1 MSADPESSNPLSP
14 GRLADLVERVA
25 NARDRAAFLE
35 LFDHYAP
42 KLKGFYRRRGLG
54 DAQAED
60 LVQDVMVAVWQR
72 AAQYDR
78 RQAGVSTW
86 VFTIARNR
94 QIDILRR
101 ERRPELD
108 AHEPALT
115 PSEGPEPDA
124 AYDASQSA
132 ERVRRALAGLPDE
145 QAELV
150 RISFYEEASHSAIA
164 ERMGLPLGT
173 VKSRLRLA
181 LQKLRAALDEADDP
195 DRKSVV

>member
-1 MSADPESSNPLSP
+1 MSVDPPTLPLDRTPGSP

-25 NARDRAAFLE
+25 SDQDRPAFME

-42 KLKGFYRRRGLG
+42 RLKAFLRRRGAG

-60 LVQDVMVAVWQR
+60 LVQDVMLTVWQR
-72 AAQYDR
+72 AGQYDR
-78 RQAGVSTW
+78 RQASVSTW

-94 QIDILRR
+94 QIDVLRR

-108 AHEPALT
+108 PDEPMLQ
-115 PSEGPEPDA
+115 PSETPEPDRLL
-124 AYDASQSA
+124 DAEQSA
-132 ERVRRALAGLPDE
+132 ARLRAALALLPEE

-150 RISFYEEASHSAIA
+150 RVSFYEEASHSALA
-164 ERMGLPLGT
+164 ARFDLPLGT

-181 LQKLRAALDEADDP
+181 LQKLRHALDT
-195 DRKSVV
+195 DRPG

>member
-25 NARDRAAFLE
+25 AARDRAAFLE

-108 AHEPALT
+108 ADEPALT

-195 DRKSVV
+195 RA

>member
-1 MSADPESSNPLSP
+1 MSADPASSDPLSP
-14 GRLADLVERVA
+14 DRLADLVERVA
-25 NARDRAAFLE
+25 TARDRAAFLQ

-54 DAQAED
+54 EAQAED
-60 LVQDVMVAVWQR
+60 LVQDVMVALWQR
-72 AAQYDR
+72 AGQYDR

-101 ERRPELD
+101 ERRPELAPD
-108 AHEPALT
+108 EPALA
-115 PSEGPEPDA
+115 PSEGPEPDVA
-124 AYDASQSA
+124 FDATQSA

-164 ERMGLPLGT
+164 ERLGLPLGT

-195 DRKSVV
+195 RA

>member
-1 MSADPESSNPLSP
+1 MSADPSTREPLSP
-14 GRLADLVERVA
+14 SRLADLVERVA
-25 NARDRAAFLE
+25 TEHDRAAFME

-60 LVQDVMVAVWQR
+60 LVQDVMVSLWQR
-72 AAQYDR
+72 ASQYDR
-78 RQAGVSTW
+78 SQAGVSTW

-108 AHEPALT
+108 PDEPALA
-115 PSEGPEPDA
+115 PSEGPAPHE
-124 AYDASQSA
+124 AYESEQSA
-132 ERVRRALAGLPDE
+132 ERVRAALAALPED

-164 ERMGLPLGT
+164 ERTGLPLGT

-181 LQKLRAALDEADDP
+181 LQKLRTTLHDDFDP
-195 DRKSVV
+195 PG

>member
-195 DRKSVV
+195 RA

>member
-25 NARDRAAFLE
+25 TARDRAAFLE

-108 AHEPALT
+108 ADEPALT

-195 DRKSVV
+195 RA

>member
-1 MSADPESSNPLSP
+1 MSADPSASEPLSP
-14 GRLADLVERVA
+14 SRLADLVEQVA
-25 NARDRAAFLE
+25 IARDRDAFLE

-54 DAQAED
+54 EAQAED
-60 LVQDVMVAVWQR
+60 LVQDVMVSLWQR
-72 AAQYDR
+72 AGQYDR

-101 ERRPELD
+101 EKRPELD
-108 AHEPALT
+108 ADEPALA

-124 AYDASQSA
+124 AYDAEQAA
-132 ERVRRALAGLPDE
+132 ERVRAALAELPAE
-145 QAELV
+145 QAELI

-164 ERMGLPLGT
+164 ERLGLPLGT

-181 LQKLRAALDEADDP
+181 LQKLRATLGDDLGP
-195 DRKSVV
+195 AV

>member
-1 MSADPESSNPLSP
+1 MSADPPPPETLTP
-14 GRLADLVERVA
+14 GRLADLVDRVA
-25 NARDRAAFLE
+25 NERDRAAFLE
-35 LFDHYAP
+35 LFRHYAP

-54 DAQAED
+54 DAQADD
-60 LVQDVMVAVWQR
+60 LVQDVMVSLWQR
-72 AAQYDR
+72 AGQYDR

-94 QIDILRR
+94 QIDIIRR
-101 ERRPELD
+101 ERRPELEPD
-108 AHEPALT
+108 EPALA

-124 AYDASQSA
+124 AFETEQSA
-132 ERVRRALAGLPDE
+132 ERVRAALAELPDE
-145 QAELV
+145 QAELI

-181 LQKLRAALDEADDP
+181 LQKLRAALGDDL
-195 DRKSVV
+195 DVRA